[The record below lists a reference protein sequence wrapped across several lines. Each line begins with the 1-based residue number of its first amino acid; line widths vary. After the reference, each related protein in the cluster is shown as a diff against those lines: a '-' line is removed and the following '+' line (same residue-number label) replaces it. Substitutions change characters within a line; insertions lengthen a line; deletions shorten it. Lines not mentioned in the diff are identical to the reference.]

1 MTGPFS
7 LTIPDPLQVKPNS
20 ATIWCTCLGFDFD
33 GDAVY
38 TGDGQVVS
46 QPPCFAS
53 EIVTELSFTSSIT

>member
-38 TGDGQVVS
+38 TGDGQW
-46 QPPCFAS
+46 CFNLH
-53 EIVTELSFTSSIT
+53 VLHPK